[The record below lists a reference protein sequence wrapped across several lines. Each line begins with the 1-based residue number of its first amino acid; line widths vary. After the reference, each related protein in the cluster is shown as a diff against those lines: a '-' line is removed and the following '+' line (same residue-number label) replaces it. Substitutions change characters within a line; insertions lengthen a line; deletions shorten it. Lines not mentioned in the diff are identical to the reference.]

1 VSAENRRDPVGRG
14 AVAMTEWPS
23 GAFWWIRV
31 KSGWLDA
38 GPSLGLGGFSAP
50 AGRRETVG
58 AGDLVHR
65 VAQP

>member
-1 VSAENRRDPVGRG
+1 
-14 AVAMTEWPS
+14 MTEWPS

-38 GPSLGLGGFSAP
+38 GPSLGLGGFSPP
-50 AGRRETVG
+50 AWRRETVG